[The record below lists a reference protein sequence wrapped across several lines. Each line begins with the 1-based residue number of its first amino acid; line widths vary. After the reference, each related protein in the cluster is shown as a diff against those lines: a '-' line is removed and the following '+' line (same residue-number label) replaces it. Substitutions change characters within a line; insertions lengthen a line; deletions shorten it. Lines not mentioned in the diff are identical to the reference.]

1 MRATPSARGKVP
13 GAPPVPRPRDTRRAR
28 KTGGNGA
35 PPSTSAEPKLNFS
48 LLRLAVPERLAL
60 AIAATGLLWLAI
72 AWALA

>member
-13 GAPPVPRPRDTRRAR
+13 ARAHARANGVPRP
-28 KTGGNGA
+28 
-35 PPSTSAEPKLNFS
+35 TSAEPKLDFS